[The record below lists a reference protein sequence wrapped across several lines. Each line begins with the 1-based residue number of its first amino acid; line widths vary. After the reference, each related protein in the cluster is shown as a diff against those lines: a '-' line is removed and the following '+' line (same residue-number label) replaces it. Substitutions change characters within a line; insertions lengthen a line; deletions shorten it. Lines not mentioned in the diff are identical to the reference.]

1 MEMTPKMMYT
11 VVGIHVPNRFKQAS
25 EVQKVLTEYGC
36 SIRTRVGL
44 HEVDKEHCATNGLL
58 LLEMYGEEAS
68 LNDMMQKLKAID
80 RGIDVQQM
88 IFQLKPS
95 KKQFSDKG
103 GIVIPTCRLDP
114 VNP

>member
-44 HEVDKEHCATNGLL
+44 HEVDKDHCATNGLL
-58 LLEMYGEEAS
+58 LLEMYGEE
-68 LNDMMQKLKAID
+68 NKLKEMMEKLNTID
-80 RGIDVQQM
+80 RGIEVQQM
-88 IFQLKPS
+88 IFQLKPA
-95 KKQFSDKG
+95 KK
-103 GIVIPTCRLDP
+103 
-114 VNP
+114 